1 MMKSVLNQSPLV
13 GKLFKD
19 SICIVSK
26 ARASKNFY
34 CHKNCLLSIN
44 TQLFFQL
51 SGKIKT
57 PSK

>member
-13 GKLFKD
+13 DKLFKD

-26 ARASKNFY
+26 ARASKNFR

-44 TQLFFQL
+44 TQYFFQL
-51 SGKIKT
+51 TDKMKT
-57 PSK
+57 SSK